1 MVLSSETD
9 TTFWAHDFSMSN
21 VGISVWLVVLLAP
34 YLIVL
39 RSSNRREREAT
50 CSPPCSVISECV
62 VYKYSLFAGCPLV
75 LGTFRQ

>member
-1 MVLSSETD
+1 MVLLSETD

-21 VGISVWLVVLLAP
+21 VGISVISVVLLAA

-39 RSSNRREREAT
+39 RSSNRLEGEAS
-50 CSPPCSVISECV
+50 CSPPRNVMSECV
-62 VYKYSLFAGCPLV
+62 VYTYSLFAGWLRV